1 MWAEWAKVEYAG
13 GSKPYTPPSPAN
25 DYAALLVSLARQEHP
40 DTSAYSDPEIVW
52 RMQLPHHV
60 GMILKSPD
68 RGRVTALLN
77 QYVER
82 VQRDFASV
90 EPPRNKPT
98 N

>member
-1 MWAEWAKVEYAG
+1 
-13 GSKPYTPPSPAN
+13 
-25 DYAALLVSLARQEHP
+25 
-40 DTSAYSDPEIVW
+40 
-52 RMQLPHHV
+52 MQLPHHV
-60 GMILKSPD
+60 GMIVKSSD
-68 RGRVTALLN
+68 RERVTALLS